1 MANNSLTVSLSRS
14 GKTSIAKVVFQKMSP
29 HETFFLLPT
38 AQVETELVSNNQ
50 NIEFNVVDFPGN
62 HILKHDSQ
70 QHIQSCG
77 ALIYVIDAHNPDFE
91 SACQALNEVIKQTSK
106 IKPDIVY
113 EVLIHKVDSDVLI
126 SDSHKISYLNEIQ
139 QNMREKLAEYRR
151 PISLA
156 FQLTSI
162 YDHTIYE
169 ALSKVV

>member
-1 MANNSLTVSLSRS
+1 
-14 GKTSIAKVVFQKMSP
+14 MSP

-38 AQVETELVSNNQ
+38 GQIETELVNNND
-50 NIEFNVVDFPGN
+50 NIEFSVVDFPGS
-62 HILKHDSQ
+62 HVIKHDSI

-77 ALIYVIDAHNPDFE
+77 ALIYVIDAHNPDTE
-91 SACQALNEVIKQTSK
+91 TACKTLNEVIKTTSK
-106 IKPDIVY
+106 IKSDIVY

-126 SDSHKISYLNEIQ
+126 SDSHKIAFLNDIQ
-139 QNMREKLAEYRR
+139 ANMREKLAEYRQ